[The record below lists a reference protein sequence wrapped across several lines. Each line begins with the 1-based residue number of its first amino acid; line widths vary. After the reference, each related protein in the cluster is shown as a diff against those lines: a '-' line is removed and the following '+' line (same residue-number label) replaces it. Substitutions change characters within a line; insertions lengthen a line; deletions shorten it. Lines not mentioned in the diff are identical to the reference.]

1 MHKRMVLDSS
11 HVMYRSEELLQAA
24 SNRYSITVR
33 VAERAKRI
41 REEPD
46 NDLTDDPL
54 MKPVIRSVIE
64 MSDEITQPG
73 IIRD

>member
-1 MHKRMVLDSS
+1 MHKRIVLDSS
-11 HVMYRSEELLQAA
+11 HVMYRSEELLHAA

-46 NDLTDDPL
+46 NDLSDDPL
-54 MKPVIRSVIE
+54 MKPVIRAVIE

>member
-1 MHKRMVLDSS
+1 MHKRIILDSS

-33 VAERAKRI
+33 VAQRAKRI

-46 NDLTDDPL
+46 NDLSDDPL
-54 MKPVIRSVIE
+54 MKPVIRAVIE

-73 IIRD
+73 IIRN

>member
-1 MHKRMVLDSS
+1 MHKRIVLDSS

-46 NDLTDDPL
+46 NDLSDDPL
-54 MKPVIRSVIE
+54 MKPVIRAVIE

>member
-1 MHKRMVLDSS
+1 
-11 HVMYRSEELLQAA
+11 MYRSEELLQAA

-46 NDLTDDPL
+46 NDLSDDPL
-54 MKPVIRSVIE
+54 MKPVIRAVIE